1 MTIAE
6 LQQLKESEDKV
17 EFKAA
22 THNFSYAGSE
32 HREQEERRKC
42 FLGYLVALANEG
54 SGMLVLGMA
63 DKAPHDVAGS
73 DFAFGKT
80 GALEDET
87 YTRLGIRVR
96 MEELFENGLRV
107 LVVHIRP
114 RPVGKMMKFE
124 GVPLMRVGESL
135 RNMSDEEMFAIL
147 TEKEPDFSA
156 KICPGFNLADIDDTA
171 IGILKKKYA
180 IKQNNHAFSNLKN
193 EQILSDLKLSSPGG
207 LTYAALILVGKEE
220 AIKKHLPNAQIN
232 IEYRQT
238 HSQTHFDKREVFLQ
252 PLFLAIDN
260 IWNTVN
266 TRNRDNK
273 ISEGPYI
280 FDLPFFNQEVI
291 REAVLNAIAHRDYSI
306 SSEIVIKQY
315 PDRITTINPGGFPK
329 GVTKENL
336 ITVSSTPRSR
346 LLTEILEKT
355 GLVERSG
362 QGVDKI
368 YRITISEGKPL
379 PDYSKT
385 DFFQVELTVT
395 GEVMDKA
402 FAAFITNEQSQRDEE
417 DLLGTFEILSLYKIK
432 EGIAEN
438 LDTQIISVL
447 ERDRLITRVGGSAS
461 EKYVLGDAY
470 FDLKNQESMIGDFRT
485 IDLERILNT
494 FKNNDQVKIGDFIK
508 SFEGD
513 LSRDQVRYLIEKL
526 TDSVLNRKGTGK
538 GTTYMLMPGIKGMG
552 EIIALLSNV

>member
-1 MTIAE
+1 
-6 LQQLKESEDKV
+6 
-17 EFKAA
+17 
-22 THNFSYAGSE
+22 
-32 HREQEERRKC
+32 
-42 FLGYLVALANEG
+42 
-54 SGMLVLGMA
+54 ML
-63 DKAPHDVAGS
+63 
-73 DFAFGKT
+73 
-80 GALEDET
+80 
-87 YTRLGIRVR
+87 
-96 MEELFENGLRV
+96 
-107 LVVHIRP
+107 
-114 RPVGKMMKFE
+114 KFE

-147 TEKEPDFSA
+147 SEKEPDFSA
-156 KICPGFNLADIDDTA
+156 MICPALNLEDIDEAA

-180 IKQNNHAFSNLKN
+180 LKQNNPAFLNLKN
-193 EQILSDLKLSSPGG
+193 EQILSDLKLLVSGG
-207 LTYAALILVGKEE
+207 LTNASLILVGKEE
-220 AIKKHLPNAQIN
+220 AIKKYLPNAQIN

-252 PLFLAIDN
+252 PLFIAIDN

-266 TRNRDNK
+266 ARNRDNK
-273 ISEGPYI
+273 INEGPYK

-395 GEVMDKA
+395 GEVIDKA
-402 FAAFITNEQSQRDEE
+402 FAAFITNEQSQRDKE
-417 DLLGTFEILSLYKIK
+417 DLLGTFEILLLYKIK

-470 FDLKNQESMIGDFRT
+470 FDLKNQESRIGDFRT